1 MLAET
6 CGAPEVSP
14 VPLSPA
20 GTAAA
25 GASSAFL
32 LPQHW
37 GLAALKE
44 NPLLTT
50 CQCYIPP
57 QSHFYEGGWELGA
70 ASQQTGSFVAVQK
83 TRRVGTLPA
92 LKCSTPGWV
101 IYPLTQG
108 QRPPGCSVPVRL
120 LRRTART
127 KATFRHPSLGST
139 YVLISLQCSSSVP
152 PKITF
157 ILLQNIRKPQQGGRG
172 EGRGGQGAATHC
184 WIPAFPPFHLF
195 QGGHEAAVR
204 TDTSTHPLSD
214 AKPRSPLA
222 EASWERGTAAAC
234 SPFAGLLADQRALC
248 CTSTHHR
255 VLALEKNVCFW
266 FSFSLLKSGS
276 ARTRST

>member
-1 MLAET
+1 MLAEA

-70 ASQQTGSFVAVQK
+70 ASAQTGSFVAVQK

-92 LKCSTPGWV
+92 LKCSTLGWV

-120 LRRTART
+120 LGRTTRT
-127 KATFRHPSLGST
+127 KAAFRPPSLGST
-139 YVLISLQCSSSVP
+139 YVLVSLQCSSSVP

-157 ILLQNIRKPQQGGRG
+157 TLPQHIRKPQQGGRG
-172 EGRGGQGAATHC
+172 GGGGREGGEEGKE
-184 WIPAFPPFHLF
+184 PPLTAGFLPSHHSTF
-195 QGGHEAAVR
+195 SKG
-204 TDTSTHPLSD
+204 DTKQLSGLTHPPTPSEMQSLH
-214 AKPRSPLA
+214 
-222 EASWERGTAAAC
+222 
-234 SPFAGLLADQRALC
+234 LL
-248 CTSTHHR
+248 
-255 VLALEKNVCFW
+255 
-266 FSFSLLKSGS
+266 
-276 ARTRST
+276 